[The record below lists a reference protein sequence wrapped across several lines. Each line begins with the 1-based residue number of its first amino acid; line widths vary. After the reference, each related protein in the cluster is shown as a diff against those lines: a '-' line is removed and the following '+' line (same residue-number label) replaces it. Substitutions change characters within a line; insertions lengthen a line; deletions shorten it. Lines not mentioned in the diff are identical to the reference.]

1 METADPAFTNG
12 QLARISQAL
21 LEGVVGGMVADLDD
35 ATCYMGFSLLQYF
48 EDAQKLRQ
56 ATLEALDILVQS
68 RFVTVEWKSGH
79 TQAREGL
86 SKSPNILPNTAA
98 IPIVG
103 GDRITRTNM
112 SMKSNEE
119 TNPPAQPYI
128 SMQVYATGGEGMSLQ
143 STHLGRACVASAL
156 APGESH
162 LVFKD
167 LDNATKALALETELQ
182 LCYLVAPPYNMYSTE
197 QQHNKWQ
204 ALVTALGVPN
214 NQVYLRV
221 LHNIGINPDSL
232 IRWSQR
238 GESAAEK
245 RDPSEELA
253 RARRLYIAYAMSMI
267 VKEEP
272 IANISRLPARLSFG
286 VTQELYKLTSIPGIN
301 GADARALYNHG
312 YKDLRDIA
320 SARPKAIADVLWNAK
335 PFRTDSS
342 VSETQVQRLPKHI
355 ENEKKRLLVR
365 AGQMQ
370 KAANQHFA
378 AELEIISQP
387 NGPRD
392 KTPTPLRMESSLQS
406 RTSWIKPTPVQ
417 RQLPGATPSNNRSG
431 VGKSETGVS
440 ENRNT
445 APKQRAEFTPP
456 FPSMRSRTIT
466 PAQTPALSWARAQ
479 QLTQPHTQA
488 LTKSHVQT
496 HTHRHV
502 QIQTPVRRRE
512 EGYSNL
518 KQQVNTQSSENTP
531 IQWIGQRTPMG
542 TQTPASMQ
550 SLTQRHV
557 QAQTPMYSKPW
568 VKGLSPDTD
577 DHENS
582 TMSLRTQATNV
593 QHMHEHPTQYT
604 QHAPTQHTHTRH
616 THPPPPVYQVQH
628 GTKRSIGDTQRL
640 DDIGSVGASGN
651 YGTELDHRILDG
663 HTRKRSKVDHSEQV
677 SDPHTMAEH
686 GLNLETTSNLLEEH
700 RGYHGMDGVVE
711 TLSKQQQPQ
720 IQQHIHLGE
729 QPVPYEKQHTVSRE
743 TQQERQRAL
752 SQQGQSNSNQQ
763 ESRLEQHNLEGRPQP
778 LPSGHRQEQ
787 KGKDGEQLRQQN
799 LDVQHQSQIGMQHQ
813 QKCSSSMLPQSKHN
827 SMKHQQTNHSIQNQ
841 QNNYCMP
848 HQQSRQP
855 YEQQHQQQQRQQQ
868 TRANPEHQ
876 EMSTLQLNHQAQL
889 QRAKKQREKEARL
902 QLQRQRKIEQQRYNL
917 ASMAQQ
923 NAPENLASTATV
935 ENSTRPS
942 KSLNP
947 SKDSARDATRSAA
960 ATSTGMDRAGATHA
974 NVAIETRSGHPRIA
988 EFDKKEA
995 SMSTIVHNNAN
1006 SSSGVVVKESGGTLN
1021 DAQKTQESGAK
1032 RVATANATAVV
1043 AKQHVEKKPS
1053 SGSEAVMRVVM
1064 VVQVMTSDASFRE
1077 FERTWRSKS
1086 KFCIW

>member
-417 RQLPGATPSNNRSG
+417 RQLPGATPSNNRS
-431 VGKSETGVS
+431 
-440 ENRNT
+440 
-445 APKQRAEFTPP
+445 
-456 FPSMRSRTIT
+456 
-466 PAQTPALSWARAQ
+466 
-479 QLTQPHTQA
+479 
-488 LTKSHVQT
+488 
-496 HTHRHV
+496 
-502 QIQTPVRRRE
+502 
-512 EGYSNL
+512 
-518 KQQVNTQSSENTP
+518 
-531 IQWIGQRTPMG
+531 
-542 TQTPASMQ
+542 
-550 SLTQRHV
+550 
-557 QAQTPMYSKPW
+557 
-568 VKGLSPDTD
+568 
-577 DHENS
+577 
-582 TMSLRTQATNV
+582 
-593 QHMHEHPTQYT
+593 
-604 QHAPTQHTHTRH
+604 
-616 THPPPPVYQVQH
+616 VYQVQH